1 MISEDIK
8 NPEIEKVELPTPPP
22 TNEGTGNKNYHFH
35 NCAITINEEGK
46 AIDVLAAKQKAE
58 ADKEA
63 KQMEITSVIVT
74 EITKVFSK
82 VTEAFIK
89 PQPKPRSAKPV
100 PEPIFPGMAKKA
112 APKKAPAKKA
122 PAKKSVRK
130 K

>member
-1 MISEDIK
+1 MIDDIK
-8 NPEIEKVELPTPPP
+8 NPEIEKVELPTPNP

-35 NCAITINEEGK
+35 NCTITINEEGK

-58 ADKEA
+58 SDKEV
-63 KQMEITSVIVT
+63 KQMEITSFIVT

-82 VTEAFIK
+82 VTDSYIN
-89 PQPKPRSAKPV
+89 QPKPRSSRKP
-100 PEPIFPGMAKKA
+100 PEPVFPGMAKKE

>member
-1 MISEDIK
+1 MINPEE
-8 NPEIEKVELPTPPP
+8 NPEIEKVELPTINP

-35 NCAITINEEGK
+35 DCTITINEEGK

-63 KQMEITSVIVT
+63 KQMEITSLIVT

-82 VTEAFIK
+82 VTEAFIN
-89 PQPKPRSAKPV
+89 PQPP
-100 PEPIFPGMAKKA
+100 KKA
-112 APKKAPAKKA
+112 APKKST
-122 PAKKSVRK
+122 AKKSARK